1 MNPHLCH
8 LSRDAR
14 GLERSH
20 RFLSRGRAVKV
31 HEAISCRGWGR
42 GAGGGTNGRMP
53 SICSLAPALKE
64 EQEEQEEEQNK
75 TKKKP
80 RRVAVANSDAGP
92 AHPAFEQLCLTA

>member
-31 HEAISCRGWGR
+31 HEAISCGE
-42 GAGGGTNGRMP
+42 GGGGGGGVERQMGGCRQF
-53 SICSLAPALKE
+53 ILQPASK
-64 EQEEQEEEQNK
+64 NK
-75 TKKKP
+75 KQKKKP
-80 RRVAVANSDAGP
+80 RRVAVTNSDADP
-92 AHPAFEQLCLTA
+92 THPAF